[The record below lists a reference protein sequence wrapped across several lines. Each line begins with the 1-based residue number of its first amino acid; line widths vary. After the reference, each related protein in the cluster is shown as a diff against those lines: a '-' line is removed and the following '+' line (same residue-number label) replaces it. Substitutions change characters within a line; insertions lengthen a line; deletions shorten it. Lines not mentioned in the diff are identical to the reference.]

1 MREANDQDPEILR
14 EQVLSGPTRRV
25 LGAFVRWATGVRV
38 RQVQAAQTA
47 DAVLLVLC
55 PQLRPDVT
63 RRLPGVLEWL
73 RELRPDLFP
82 EEAARE
88 SRQASDA
95 EA

>member
-1 MREANDQDPEILR
+1 MREANDPGARD
-14 EQVLSGPTRRV
+14 RV
-25 LGAFVRWATGVRV
+25 LGAVAAWAERV
-38 RQVQAAQTA
+38 VTRRVQEAQTA
-47 DAVLLVLC
+47 DAVLRVLSS
-55 PQLRPDVT
+55 QLRPDET
-63 RRLPGVLEWL
+63 RRLPGVEQWL